1 MVHFLVQAAA
11 LVGFEHF
18 AAVAAP
24 ETLQRHP
31 YDAAKEGM
39 LAGIVGGGGGG
50 GMGGGGG
57 RAVFLLVLSPA
68 LSRGQAPATLYK
80 IITIIIKQIDT
91 ENSNFCDG
99 KV

>member
-1 MVHFLVQAAA
+1 MEAAA
-11 LVGFEHF
+11 LVGFQHF
-18 AAVAAP
+18 AAVPAP

-39 LAGIVGGGGGG
+39 LARIVGGGGGG
-50 GMGGGGG
+50 GGG
-57 RAVFLLVLSPA
+57 RTVFLLVLSPA

>member
-1 MVHFLVQAAA
+1 VHFLVQAAA

-39 LAGIVGGGGGG
+39 LAGIVGGRGGGG
-50 GMGGGGG
+50 GGGGGG
-57 RAVFLLVLSPA
+57 SRTVFLLVLSPA
-68 LSRGQAPATLYK
+68 LSRGQAPATLY
-80 IITIIIKQIDT
+80 TIIVKKK
-91 ENSNFCDG
+91 FL
-99 KV
+99 K